1 MNAKSP
7 HGNTITLTDG
17 QLKIIMNSLEAFSRA
32 RMGQFDVMVE
42 SLFFEKIINWED
54 RESVNSLMRHIM
66 FGKDHELTKTPNM
79 SYGIYGPECQESGA
93 TDAFNMYQVIRR
105 HLALK
110 RSGGKSDPLSNSF
123 DEPLPNTGKE
133 PIPKIS

>member
-1 MNAKSP
+1 
-7 HGNTITLTDG
+7 
-17 QLKIIMNSLEAFSRA
+17 
-32 RMGQFDVMVE
+32 MGQFDVMIE

-66 FGKDHELTKTPNM
+66 FGKDHELAKTPNM
-79 SYGIYGPECQESGA
+79 SYGIYSPECRESGA

-110 RSGGKSDPLSNSF
+110 QSGGQSDSWDNRF
-123 DEPLPNTGKE
+123 DKPLPNRGKE
-133 PIPKIS
+133 PIPKIL